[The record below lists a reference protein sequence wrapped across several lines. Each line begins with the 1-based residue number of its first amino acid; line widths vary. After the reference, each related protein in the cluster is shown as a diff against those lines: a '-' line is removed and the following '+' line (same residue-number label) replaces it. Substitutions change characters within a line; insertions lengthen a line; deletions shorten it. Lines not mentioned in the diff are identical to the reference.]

1 LLVAI
6 ALENV
11 EKVKRRN
18 LTDDLITKT
27 GNGDI
32 NAGNRM
38 ATKANLKKALN
49 GNLTVN
55 VETASK
61 IN

>member
-1 LLVAI
+1 
-6 ALENV
+6 
-11 EKVKRRN
+11 
-18 LTDDLITKT
+18 
-27 GNGDI
+27 
-32 NAGNRM
+32 M

-61 IN
+61 INWNGDIINKGKSNSILIRKNMVMAI